1 MHYLGRAMRP
11 GPLLRLTL
19 LAAVVGALTA
29 GAVATWIES
38 RVNDMMLAQVAARAK
53 DQVQLGILANVR
65 NTDFELPYSPEKRAD
80 LAARLD
86 PLLARARQSDSGIIR
101 LNIFARD
108 GTILYSDL
116 ASLRGQTVS
125 PLADERLA
133 RALAGIP
140 GVDITSLDGLE
151 NSDLRARYGRALE
164 AYIPF
169 TLDGHIAG
177 VYEFYED
184 LSSIEPIR
192 PLVWS
197 SVAAGSAVVLAVV
210 LVAVLKTW
218 QGLPLALEL
227 PTHRGPAVVA
237 GGNGNGEATRA
248 MGPPAPALLTRREI
262 EVLRL
267 MADGLTYPQIAAQ
280 LVVDEE
286 TVRSHAKGV
295 LRKLGQSS
303 RAEAVVAARRVG
315 LLE

>member
-1 MHYLGRAMRP
+1 MHYLGRAFRP
-11 GPLLRLTL
+11 GPLLRLAL
-19 LAAVVGALTA
+19 VAAVVGALTA
-29 GAVATWIES
+29 AAVATWIES
-38 RVNDMMLAQVAARAK
+38 RVNDLMLAQVAARAK
-53 DQVQLGILANVR
+53 DQVQLGILANVKS
-65 NTDFELPYSPEKRAD
+65 TDFELPYSLDKRAD

-125 PLADERLA
+125 PLADERLG
-133 RALAGIP
+133 RALAGTP
-140 GVDITSLDGLE
+140 GVEITSLDGAE

-164 AYIPF
+164 AYVPF
-169 TLDGHIAG
+169 TLDGRVAG

-184 LSSIEPIR
+184 LSSIEPVR
-192 PLVWS
+192 PVVWS

-210 LVAVLKTW
+210 LMAALKTW
-218 QGLPLALEL
+218 QGLPASLEL
-227 PTHRGPAVVA
+227 PTRRRPAPVA
-237 GGNGNGEATRA
+237 GGSPEVARA
-248 MGPPAPALLTRREI
+248 IGPPTPGLLTRREI

-303 RAEAVVAARRVG
+303 RAEAVVAARRAG
-315 LLE
+315 LL

>member
-1 MHYLGRAMRP
+1 M
-11 GPLLRLTL
+11 LRLTL
-19 LAAVVGALTA
+19 VAAVVGALTA

-38 RVNDMMLAQVAARAK
+38 RVNDLMLSQVAARAK
-53 DQVQLGILANVR
+53 DQVQLGILANVKS
-65 NTDFELPYSPEKRAD
+65 TDFELPYSPEKRAD

-133 RALAGIP
+133 RALAGTP
-140 GVDITSLDGLE
+140 GVEITSLDGVE

-164 AYIPF
+164 AYVPF
-169 TLDGHIAG
+169 TVDGHIAG

-184 LSSIEPIR
+184 LSSIDPIR

-197 SVAAGSAVVLAVV
+197 SVAAGLAVVLAVL
-210 LVAVLKTW
+210 LVAALKTW
-218 QGLPLALEL
+218 QGLPGPLEL
-227 PTHRGPAVVA
+227 PTKHRPAVVA
-237 GGNGNGEATRA
+237 GGNGPSARA
-248 MGPPAPALLTRREI
+248 MGPPTPAPAALTRREI

-267 MADGLTYPQIAAQ
+267 MAEGLTYPQIAAQ

-315 LLE
+315 LL